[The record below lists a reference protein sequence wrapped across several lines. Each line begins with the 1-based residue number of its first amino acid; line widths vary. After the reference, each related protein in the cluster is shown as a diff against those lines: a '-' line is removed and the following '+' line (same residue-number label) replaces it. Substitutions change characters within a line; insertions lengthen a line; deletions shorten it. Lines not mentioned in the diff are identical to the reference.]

1 VSPNNATSQ
10 IRSAHRGRYERWWKN
25 TVIYCLDVETY
36 LDTDGDGVGDFG
48 GLLNRLDRASS
59 YRRHIDQHT
68 TWLTRYA
75 ELGFDRIYLHHVGQ
89 EQSEFIRAF
98 GERVIPVFNS

>member
-1 VSPNNATSQ
+1 M
-10 IRSAHRGRYERWWKN
+10 Y
-25 TVIYCLDVETY
+25 
-36 LDTDGDGVGDFG
+36 
-48 GLLNRLDRASS
+48 RLDRASS
-59 YRRHIDQHT
+59 YRRYIDQHT